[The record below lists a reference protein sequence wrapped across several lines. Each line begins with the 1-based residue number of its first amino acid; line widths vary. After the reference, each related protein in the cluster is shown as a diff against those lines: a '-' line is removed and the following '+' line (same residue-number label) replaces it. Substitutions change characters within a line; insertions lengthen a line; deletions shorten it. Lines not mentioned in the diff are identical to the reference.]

1 MVSSPTTPAT
11 TNRPTASPNQW
22 LVANKP
28 VAVPHLKIPRP
39 VAVPRL
45 KWSAEIPR
53 PVAVPRLKWSAEI
66 PKPVAVPRLKVPR
79 PVLCPTEA
87 NLNPQLTR
95 WNQRMQRQQ
104 QDQYLQ
110 EVSWLGSAWE
120 LMQQQNINGTN
131 CDQRKPECC
140 RRVWSW
146 PMTPFTDGKK
156 VWDQAW
162 TIDRRG
168 ADQDTPG

>member
-28 VAVPHLKIPRP
+28 VAMPHLKIPRPVAMPRPKRPAEIPRP

-53 PVAVPRLKWSAEI
+53 PVAVPRLKV
-66 PKPVAVPRLKVPR
+66 PK

-104 QDQYLQ
+104 QDRYLQ

-120 LMQQQNINGTN
+120 LMQQQKH
-131 CDQRKPECC
+131 QRHKLRSEET
-140 RRVWSW
+140 RMLSTGV
-146 PMTPFTDGKK
+146 
-156 VWDQAW
+156 VLAN
-162 TIDRRG
+162 
-168 ADQDTPG
+168 DTVHRWQKGLGPSLDH